1 MLFSNI
7 TLPIVRE
14 YLVCDTKQL
23 SQEVYQFDGFGF
35 YNALEQPNYWQN
47 HGHEEI
53 QITLPQ
59 TNANAWIEC
68 QSSTGKMRQQRIELG
83 QAFLVSQHQFHELNW
98 QNPAELTLFYL
109 HPRFFCTA
117 IDDSIENNHFE
128 VGDRFCLVNDIL
140 IQEVGVI
147 FRYLCSKGVA
157 GEKLYLESL
166 ANLLAVHLL
175 KNYLNHELKVPS
187 LERGLSPKKLDSVL
201 QYIEAN
207 LDRKIT
213 LSKLANIAGVGKFYF
228 SRLFKSSLGLTPYQY
243 VIRQRVGRAKKLLT
257 YSNVPICDI
266 ALDCGFS
273 SQSHLAKHFRS
284 MVKASPMSY
293 RKSSK

>member
-1 MLFSNI
+1 M
-7 TLPIVRE
+7 
-14 YLVCDTKQL
+14 CDTKQL
-23 SQEVYQFDGFGF
+23 SQEVYQFDGFAF

-59 TNANAWIEC
+59 ANANAWIQC
-68 QSSTGKMRQQRIELG
+68 QSSTGKTRQQQIKLG
-83 QAFLVSQHQFHELNW
+83 QAFLVSQHQFHQLKW

-109 HPRFFCTA
+109 HPRFFNTA
-117 IDDSIENNHFE
+117 VDDSIENNHFE
-128 VGDRFCLVNDIL
+128 VSDRFTLVNDTL

-157 GEKLYLESL
+157 ADKLYLESL

-187 LERGLSPKKLDSVL
+187 LERRLSPKKLDLVL

-207 LDRKIT
+207 LERKIT
-213 LSKLANIAGVGKFYF
+213 LSELANVAGIGKFYF
-228 SRLFKSSLGLTPYQY
+228 CRLFKSSLGLTPYQY
-243 VIRQRVGRAKKLLT
+243 VIQQRVARAKKLLT
-257 YSNVPICDI
+257 YSDIPICDI

-284 MVKASPMSY
+284 MVKASPMNY
-293 RKSSK
+293 RKSSN

>member
-1 MLFSNI
+1 M
-7 TLPIVRE
+7 
-14 YLVCDTKQL
+14 CDTKQL
-23 SQEVYQFDGFGF
+23 SQEIYQFDGFGF
-35 YNALEQPNYWQN
+35 YNALEQPNCWQN

-53 QITLPQ
+53 QITLPLS
-59 TNANAWIEC
+59 NANAWMKY
-68 QSSTGKMRQQRIELG
+68 QSSTGKTRNRQIKLG
-83 QAFLVSQHQFHELNW
+83 QTFLVSQHQFHQLNW
-98 QNPAELTLFYL
+98 QNTAELTLFYL
-109 HPRFFCTA
+109 HPRFICTA

-128 VGDRFCLVNDIL
+128 VGDRFSLVSDTL
-140 IQEVGVI
+140 IHEVGVI
-147 FRYLCSKGVA
+147 FRYLCSKGMA
-157 GEKLYLESL
+157 AEKLYLESL

-175 KNYLNHELKVPS
+175 KNYLNHKLKVPS
-187 LERGLSPKKLDSVL
+187 LERGLSPKKLDLVL

-213 LSKLANIAGVGKFYF
+213 LSELANIAGVGKFYF
-228 SRLFKSSLGLTPYQY
+228 CRLFKSSLGLTPYQY
-243 VIRQRVGRAKKLLT
+243 VIQQRVARAKKLLT
-257 YSNVPICDI
+257 RSNIPICDI

>member
-1 MLFSNI
+1 M
-7 TLPIVRE
+7 
-14 YLVCDTKQL
+14 CDTKQL
-23 SQEVYQFDGFGF
+23 SQKVYQFDGFGF

-59 TNANAWIEC
+59 TNANAWMKY
-68 QSSTGKMRQQRIELG
+68 QSSSGKTRQQQIESG
-83 QAFLVSQHQFHELNW
+83 RAFLVSPHQYHQLNW
-98 QNPAELTLFYL
+98 QTPAELTLFYL
-109 HPRFFCTA
+109 HPRFFCIA
-117 IDDSIENNHFE
+117 IDDSIENSHFE
-128 VGDRFCLVNDIL
+128 IGDRFSLVSDTL

-147 FRYLCSKGVA
+147 FRYLCGEGMA
-157 GEKLYLESL
+157 AEKLYLESL

-175 KNYLNHELKVPS
+175 QNYLNHKLKVRS

-201 QYIEAN
+201 HYIEAN

-213 LSKLANIAGVGKFYF
+213 LSTLANIAGVGKFYF
-228 SRLFKSSLGLTPYQY
+228 CRLFKSSLGLTPYQY
-243 VIRQRVGRAKKLLT
+243 VIQQRVVRAKKLLQ
-257 YSNVPICDI
+257 YSNIPICDI

-284 MVKASPMSY
+284 MVKESPMNY